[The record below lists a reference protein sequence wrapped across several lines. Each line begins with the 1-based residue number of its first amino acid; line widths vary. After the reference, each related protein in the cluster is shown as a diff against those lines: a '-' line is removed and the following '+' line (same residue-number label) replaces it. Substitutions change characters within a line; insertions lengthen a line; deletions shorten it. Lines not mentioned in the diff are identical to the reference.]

1 MRGRERSKKRKDLL
15 ALYGK
20 PTFTL
25 LGYYIEKGKGSKIF
39 LIELETKTIRAR
51 IK

>member
-1 MRGRERSKKRKDLL
+1 VEKEKGPPPPH
-15 ALYGK
+15 GK